1 MTEEKI
7 VSTTVSQAGAEK
19 QQSANLLPDLKPGM
33 VIKVHQKVKETDAK
47 GETKE
52 RVQLFEGVII
62 ACHGGKGDSATFTV
76 RKIAEGNIGVEKI
89 IPLHLPNLKVEIVK
103 EHKVRRAKLYYLRN
117 YGKKLKDKKAE
128 KSKKKK

>member
-7 VSTTVSQAGAEK
+7 VSTTVNREGAEK
-19 QQSANLLPDLKPGM
+19 QQNANLPPNLKPGM

-47 GETKE
+47 GEIKE
-52 RVQLFEGVII
+52 RIQLFEGVVI
-62 ACHGGKGDSATFTV
+62 ACHGGRGANATFTV

-89 IPLHLPNLKVEIVK
+89 IPLYLPNIKVEIVK
-103 EHKVRRAKLYYLRN
+103 GHKVRRAKLYYLRN
-117 YGKKLKDKKAE
+117 YGKKLKDKKKE